1 MPTVRLERSGKF
13 GPVGVVDTASA
24 RRFTI
29 GGVLQGASLLR
40 PPANSVPGVAARG
53 PGPVIETRYQL
64 AWLLAGQRHPS
75 GRGVM
80 LGLGGGCGAVGL
92 LHEFPGLSLDAV
104 EADPAMSA
112 MAREFH
118 PLVAHYER
126 AGRLCIHIADATAYL
141 SRANCGYDFALADVT
156 VNADSLPIAG
166 SEALVRA
173 VVRAA
178 PEAWLRVFG
187 SFPDGEVHPILD
199 SFATAGRPVDWLL
212 SPVSPTVPIP
222 RPRDW
227 VLASGVSELP
237 MPGGHVPFAR
247 MGPAID
253 PIRMAYRKL
262 IRTALPGPQS
272 RGAGG

>member
-1 MPTVRLERSGKF
+1 MPTVRLERAGKF
-13 GPVGVVDTASA
+13 GPVGVVDTAST

-40 PPANSVPGVAARG
+40 PPASSVPGVTARG

-64 AWLLAGQRHPS
+64 AWLLAGQRHPA

-104 EADPAMSA
+104 EADPAMA
-112 MAREFH
+112 TMAREFH

-126 AGRLCIHIADATAYL
+126 VGRLRIHVADATSYL
-141 SRANCGYDFALADVT
+141 SRQNGGHDFVLADVT
-156 VNADSLPIAG
+156 VNADSLPVAG

-187 SFPDGEVHPILD
+187 SLPDGEVHPVLD
-199 SFATAGRPVDWLL
+199 RFATAGRPVDWLL

-227 VLASGVSELP
+227 VLASGVRELP
-237 MPGGHVPFAR
+237 MPGAHGPFAR
-247 MGPAID
+247 MGSVIE
-253 PIRMAYRKL
+253 PIRAAYRKL
-262 IRTALPGPQS
+262 VLTALPGP
-272 RGAGG
+272 GTGGGRR

>member
-40 PPANSVPGVAARG
+40 PPASSVPGVTARG
-53 PGPVIETRYQL
+53 PGPVTETRYQL
-64 AWLLAGQRHPS
+64 AWLLAGQRHPA

-126 AGRLCIHIADATAYL
+126 AGRLRIHIADATAYL
-141 SRANCGYDFALADVT
+141 CRANGGHDFALADVT

-222 RPRDW
+222 RSRDW
-227 VLASGVSELP
+227 VLASGVRELP
-237 MPGGHVPFAR
+237 MLGGHVPFAR

-253 PIRMAYRKL
+253 PIRTAYRKL
-262 IRTALPGPQS
+262 IRTALPGPQT